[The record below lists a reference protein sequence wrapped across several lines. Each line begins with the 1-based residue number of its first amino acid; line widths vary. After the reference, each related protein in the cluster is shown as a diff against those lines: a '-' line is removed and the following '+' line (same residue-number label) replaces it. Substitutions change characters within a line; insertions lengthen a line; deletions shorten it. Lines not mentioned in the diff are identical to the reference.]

1 MKRILLV
8 LITSYQKLISPL
20 LIPRCRF
27 YPSCS
32 NYAKDAIELN
42 GPLIGITQT
51 IKRLSRC
58 HPFSQGGIDFATKKG
73 ANQ

>member
-1 MKRILLV
+1 MKRILIV

-42 GPLIGITQT
+42 GPLIELHRQLNVLVVVT
-51 IKRLSRC
+51 RFRE
-58 HPFSQGGIDFATKKG
+58 GGIDFATKKG